1 MIRRKLNYFSI
12 AVILLLFLILVKDLH
27 ESDFF
32 ITVSK
37 ILRPFVYGFVIAYV
51 LNPII
56 HYLEHRLN
64 FKKSISIL
72 AVYSTLLFGLFLF
85 FTKASPKLLLSTNNL
100 LLDLPGALSS
110 LVENLRQSGLSD
122 MDNPLI
128 DKLLLSLMSQL
139 DSFLEKGVSVT
150 SLNIEQLLSF
160 AFGITGFLTNLVIG
174 IAISI
179 YMIKDKSRFSS
190 LGKKLLYAFLEGD
203 EATSIVNFLSD
214 LNNVFSRFIVGKII
228 DSAIMAVLFFV
239 PIKLMGAEF
248 VLLMST
254 IFGVTNIVPY
264 FGPLVG
270 IVAVSVISLVY
281 MPEISVQIAVLAVL
295 LQQFDGLYL
304 GPKILGGKVG
314 LSTFWTMTTILVS
327 GGLFGIMGMLLAV
340 PTASVIR
347 KLLNKTIE
355 YRLEH
360 KKIKIR

>member
-1 MIRRKLNYFSI
+1 MIRRKLNYFSLT
-12 AVILLLFLILVKDLH
+12 VVLLLFLILVKDLH
-27 ESDFF
+27 QSDFF
-32 ITVSK
+32 ATVSK
-37 ILRPFVYGFVIAYV
+37 ILMPFVYGFIIAYI

-56 HYLEHRLN
+56 HYLEMRLN

-72 AVYSTLLFGLFLF
+72 IVYSALLLGLYLF
-85 FTKASPKLLLSTNNL
+85 FTKASPKLLMSINNL
-100 LLDLPGALSS
+100 LLDLPKS
-110 LVENLRQSGLSD
+110 LRLLVSGLRENLLGN
-122 MDNPLI
+122 MDNPLL
-128 DKLLLSLMSQL
+128 DKLLLSMLFQL
-139 DSFLEKGVSVT
+139 DVFLEKGLSFT
-150 SLNIEQLLSF
+150 SLNIEKLLSL
-160 AFGITGFLTNLVIG
+160 AFGITGLITNLVIG
-174 IAISI
+174 LVISI
-179 YMIKDKSRFSS
+179 YMIKDKYRFAS

-203 EATSIVNFLSD
+203 EATSIVNFLTD

-239 PIKLMGAEF
+239 PIKLMGADF

-270 IVAVSVISLVY
+270 IIAVSVISIVY
-281 MPEISVQIAVLAVL
+281 MPDLAIQISILAIL

-314 LSTFWTMTTILVS
+314 LSTFWTMTTILIS

-340 PTASVIR
+340 PAASVIR

>member
-12 AVILLLFLILVKDLH
+12 TVVLLLFLILVKDLH

-37 ILRPFVYGFVIAYV
+37 IIRPFVYGFIIAYI

-56 HYLEHRLN
+56 HYLELRLN
-64 FKKSISIL
+64 FKKGISLLI
-72 AVYSTLLFGLFLF
+72 VYSALLLGLYLF
-85 FTKASPKLLLSTNNL
+85 FTKASPKLFLSINNL
-100 LLDLPGALSS
+100 LLDLPNALGLLIS
-110 LVENLRQSGLSD
+110 NLRESMIID
-122 MDNPLI
+122 IDNQIL
-128 DKLLLSLMSQL
+128 DKLLLSIMFQI
-139 DSFLEKGVSVT
+139 DFFLEKGINFT
-150 SLNIEQLLSF
+150 SLNVERILSL
-160 AFGITGFLTNLVIG
+160 AFGITGFVTNLVIG
-174 IAISI
+174 LVISI
-179 YMIKDKSRFSS
+179 YMIKDKYRFAS
-190 LGKKLLYAFLEGD
+190 LGKKILYAFLEGD

-228 DSAIMAVLFFV
+228 DSAIMAILFFV
-239 PIKLMGAEF
+239 PIKIMGAEF

-270 IVAVSVISLVY
+270 IVLVSVISLVY
-281 MPEISVQIAVLAVL
+281 MPDLAIQISILAIL

-314 LSTFWTMTTILVS
+314 LSTFWTMTTILIS